1 MSNTPE
7 AIKWWIRARGGV
19 LDGEGGSGRRG
30 TPVSSRSLSSGHW
43 NGAFGC
49 ACVCEAKARLHRG
62 RARLCCVGGFHHG
75 RATAAEHRRRFL
87 GLGVGLQPKLASVE
101 GPGEDSGAHR
111 GSGSKGGPAQ
121 RHRRRRPATVMGRRS
136 RRGVLR
142 GSSGTLSGTGRC
154 AASLRNRSRGQGGP
168 GITEDDELP
177 RSRNSLS
184 NESGRNSGEVG
195 PGFRGKELG
204 EFPGATVMFLRGFSG
219 APVRRRGVAAA
230 VGAMLWAG
238 QGSG

>member
-7 AIKWWIRARGGV
+7 AIKRWIRARGGV

-30 TPVSSRSLSSGHW
+30 TPVSSRSLSSGHR

-62 RARLCCVGGFHHG
+62 RARLGCAGGFRHG
-75 RATAAEHRRRFL
+75 RATAAKHRRRCL

-121 RHRRRRPATVMGRRS
+121 RHRRRNRRRS
-136 RRGVLR
+136 LTWW
-142 GSSGTLSGTGRC
+142 SWTWLT
-154 AASLRNRSRGQGGP
+154 
-168 GITEDDELP
+168 
-177 RSRNSLS
+177 
-184 NESGRNSGEVG
+184 
-195 PGFRGKELG
+195 
-204 EFPGATVMFLRGFSG
+204 
-219 APVRRRGVAAA
+219 RRRSGSWVPRTASRRPCDGSTGSEGVREWPAAREIGG
-230 VGAMLWAG
+230 GA
-238 QGSG
+238 SHR

>member
-7 AIKWWIRARGGV
+7 AIKRWIRARGGV

-30 TPVSSRSLSSGHW
+30 TPVSSHSLSSGHW

-62 RARLCCVGGFHHG
+62 RARLCCAGGFRHG
-75 RATAAEHRRRFL
+75 RATAAKHQRRCL

-121 RHRRRRPATVMGRRS
+121 RHRRRNRRRS
-136 RRGVLR
+136 
-142 GSSGTLSGTGRC
+142 STWT
-154 AASLRNRSRGQGGP
+154 
-168 GITEDDELP
+168 
-177 RSRNSLS
+177 
-184 NESGRNSGEVG
+184 
-195 PGFRGKELG
+195 
-204 EFPGATVMFLRGFSG
+204 G
-219 APVRRRGVAAA
+219 APVPGSHGRLQGDPAMVPRGQRGSGSGRRRGKSAAEPLTGDA
-230 VGAMLWAG
+230 SLAELQQRGSVGLGFVEKLGW
-238 QGSG
+238 